1 MRAPSLPARP
11 CARRSRMVAMAPQ
24 HGHRA
29 PLRLM
34 VPAPRPSPSP
44 SPRPVAPPRPS
55 PSPSPRPAAPPRLS
69 PSPSPRPSAPPLP
82 VASRSSSKST
92 PLPSSRGAI
101 ASRTRLPPR
110 LQSQSVFRSGTSA
123 RQCPHSAVRAQRYA
137 TVGLATQRGLRG
149 SSRSR
154 GSSAALSASTDTL
167 PCASGARST
176 GERDGKRFGGSGAS
190 PRRPLR
196 LTGSNSA
203 KVG

>member
-1 MRAPSLPARP
+1 MRARSLPARP

-34 VPAPRPSPSP
+34 VPAPSRSSPAPLPGPSPSP
-44 SPRPVAPPRPS
+44 SRTK
-55 PSPSPRPAAPPRLS
+55 
-69 PSPSPRPSAPPLP
+69 
-82 VASRSSSKST
+82 SKST

-110 LQSQSVFRSGTSA
+110 LQSQSVFRSGISA
-123 RQCPHSAVRAQRYA
+123 RQSPHSAVRAQRYA

-149 SSRSR
+149 SSRER

-167 PCASGARST
+167 PCGSGARST
-176 GERDGKRFGGSGAS
+176 GGRGGKRFGGSGAW
-190 PRRPLR
+190 PRRPPLR
-196 LTGSNSA
+196 PTGSNSA